1 MEATEARV
9 TAHPGAKHAARR
21 YQLLS
26 LRIKVA
32 QIRAME
38 QELVRF
44 LAVDTAK
51 APARRAP
58 DGNGRAP
65 TRLKKR
71 HAEQAAS

>member
-1 MEATEARV
+1 
-9 TAHPGAKHAARR
+9 
-21 YQLLS
+21 LLS

-51 APARRAP
+51 APARSAP

-65 TRLKKR
+65 VRSKKR

>member
-9 TAHPGAKHAARR
+9 TAHPGGKHEARR

-38 QELVRF
+38 KELVRF
-44 LAVDTAK
+44 LADSAGK
-51 APARRAP
+51 AAPEKVTKPRKTGRPRRRSLEIASRPA
-58 DGNGRAP
+58 
-65 TRLKKR
+65 
-71 HAEQAAS
+71 